1 MSNES
6 MVTHADDRAQFLQNF
21 LEFHHARSLRAIEWD
36 AIVAFLKA
44 NPRTAAQP
52 EREAVIEKMQQTGRP
67 MALKR
72 MWIDQPSTLQ
82 PLHSLHGTNVLAQ
95 PDTDK
100 VMRVYFLSGDVISQQ
115 VPNEA
120 LSPGWNTRHQPQE
133 CEDVLDLDAAAKRF
147 QYEHRNA
154 CYPDAT
160 EFEAR
165 EAAEQIVRAALTTPA
180 PAVSRDELVRL
191 HKSVSSRIDRIA
203 AILSR
208 LRGEGE

>member
-1 MSNES
+1 MSNDVKLEQA
-6 MVTHADDRAQFLQNF
+6 ADEA
-21 LEFHHARSLRAIEWD
+21 ARSALSEEWPD
-36 AIVAFLKA
+36 GYDHF
-44 NPRTAAQP
+44 
-52 EREAVIEKMQQTGRP
+52 EREIFKAGFLAGARYQSQQREGVVG
-67 MALKR
+67 LKR

-120 LSPGWNTRHQPQE
+120 LSPGWRTASNPTLTGTHSTPAPAVKPHCSTCGKDVAE
-133 CEDVLDLDAAAKRF
+133 VLCETCGKWWAD
-147 QYEHRNA
+147 N
-154 CYPDAT
+154 PP
-160 EFEAR
+160 
-165 EAAEQIVRAALTTPA
+165 PA

-191 HKSVSSRIDRIA
+191 HKSVSSRIDRLA